1 LAVFHWATP
10 AFSEP
15 ITAWHYC
22 LDQHPET
29 VPDARN
35 PRTSDM
41 RAEFTGLADGDWSF
55 HIVSVD
61 AAGNV
66 GRLAEHFTVHI
77 RSTVSLQGLVSKP
90 NGILPLEGASLE
102 LFKQGKSVGKQ
113 QTGREGRYRFDELEP
128 GEYLAKVDAAGLPSL
143 LVDGVRLDGGA
154 QTLNLS
160 TEVCAWPQAGPG
172 GGLKFAVLAKEPG
185 QVQLKLFTEAGQ
197 ALAQLDAP
205 APRAGY
211 VKLSWDSSKADA
223 GSYLWQATH
232 TAATGKVTKYPI
244 RKLQVTKA

>member
-1 LAVFHWATP
+1 
-10 AFSEP
+10 
-15 ITAWHYC
+15 
-22 LDQHPET
+22 
-29 VPDARN
+29 
-35 PRTSDM
+35 
-41 RAEFTGLADGDWSF
+41 
-55 HIVSVD
+55 VD